1 MALSRVAMRI
11 KCNDKGKAQT
21 YPGLI
26 NVFLL
31 VLKTRLFI
39 YCFLIHG
46 LSEMTALRLIS
57 TCRSDFRHGV

>member
-21 YPGLI
+21 YPGSTI
-26 NVFLL
+26 NMPTSPSSNQAFFF
-31 VLKTRLFI
+31 R
-39 YCFLIHG
+39 HG

-57 TCRSDFRHGV
+57 TCRSDFGHSV